1 MNRPT
6 SENFLSNFQFFLFF
20 FDFQFQSP
28 AQSRLLDLS
37 AVTNR
42 VNMYPALS
50 LFSFANTTL
59 VQFRSVPLSPD
70 GRGKKRERKT
80 VLSVAA
86 GNAINY
92 VSIFP
97 DLAFCLFHNF
107 GTNSLR
113 FLKTIRSRRSK
124 VQVTHQRLMT
134 LLADFDWLPDETPFP
149 IQCCGQLHFLHQA
162 FYRFEH
168 LSTRYAM
175 RRRRSRGR
183 RIFFHRPPHIAHSVI
198 SRL

>member
-1 MNRPT
+1 MCLLKET
-6 SENFLSNFQFFLFF
+6 SSEKKLF
-20 FDFQFQSP
+20 
-28 AQSRLLDLS
+28 
-37 AVTNR
+37 
-42 VNMYPALS
+42 
-50 LFSFANTTL
+50 
-59 VQFRSVPLSPD
+59 
-70 GRGKKRERKT
+70 ERILWKIF
-80 VLSVAA
+80 
-86 GNAINY
+86 NAINY

-97 DLAFCLFHNF
+97 DLAFFLFHNF

-168 LSTRYAM
+168 LSPRYAV
-175 RRRRSRGR
+175 RRRSRR
-183 RIFFHRPPHIAHSVI
+183 WRIFSLDPPYCAFCYFSPLVAKRVSSVVAWYGAQHGRWRQSVKTAVGNWQYRFVLCSLHRDAARAHHT
-198 SRL
+198 RARGKPLN